1 MVVFSTFNKLREELL
16 HIPDTFTAE
25 ARAITS
31 NADNPDT
38 TRPRI
43 PRTLNIYISSPEG
56 LRRRVLDI
64 APKPEA
70 NHLASNKLLHDQME
84 ELRNWKEAQ
93 GLDLVSEGT
102 TITQSQALAKIW
114 TRERI
119 ETYVNEAVE
128 EVLSRLTNAFK
139 VGDVNGTTDRNAV

>member
-1 MVVFSTFNKLREELL
+1 MSFLYNTLYSLNSLVVFSTFNKLREALL

-70 NHLASNKLLHDQME
+70 NHLAKGELLHEQMGQ
-84 ELRNWKEAQ
+84 LGDWKEAQ
-93 GLDLVSEGT
+93 GLDFVSKGT
-102 TITQSQALAKIW
+102 TTTQSQALAQIW

-119 ETYVNEAVE
+119 ETFVKVTLEG
-128 EVLSRLTNAFK
+128 VLNALA
-139 VGDVNGTTDRNAV
+139 DAL